1 MNLVDTRNEIP
12 QGLSEQVQPKA
23 PSLAVKR
30 KPAFQATGLGLLCVC
45 VVGCLVHVIDVG
57 NWSALAAMLQNLST
71 GLVCSPP
78 QIRGQHNLNGD
89 KMTNRSKILAAV
101 AVATAMGMTPSAF
114 AQGLPDSMT
123 WSAYDVGSAGYAEA
137 SAIADAFGKKY
148 GTRIRIQPS
157 GSSIGRLQP
166 VLTKR
171 AEIGFLA
178 TETFFATEGVHDFSE
193 RRWGPQDL
201 RAIAGRPGAFGVF
214 TAGDNDIKQ
223 LKDLK
228 GKRVAF
234 VAGNPSVNVKC
245 EAFLSFAGLSRS
257 DVEAVTFPTY
267 GAAMSSVA
275 QGLSDASC
283 TTTTPSQV
291 YELEQSPKGIRWL
304 DVPPDDK
311 EGWARLKAVAPFF
324 QPLRETVGAGIS
336 EAKPANI
343 LAYRY
348 PIMVVR
354 ADMDDNTAYAVI
366 KALDETYGMYKDATK
381 VMPRWKLDVAGT
393 PSIDAPFHPG
403 AIRYLKEK
411 GIWTAEHQQWNDDRM
426 ARLTALRGA
435 WAKTL
440 VEGKGKSDEEFG
452 KIWDAQRAMALKAL

>member
-1 MNLVDTRNEIP
+1 
-12 QGLSEQVQPKA
+12 
-23 PSLAVKR
+23 
-30 KPAFQATGLGLLCVC
+30 
-45 VVGCLVHVIDVG
+45 
-57 NWSALAAMLQNLST
+57 
-71 GLVCSPP
+71 
-78 QIRGQHNLNGD
+78 
-89 KMTNRSKILAAV
+89 MTYRLKTLAAV
-101 AVATAMGMTPSAF
+101 AMAATMGAAPGAF
-114 AQGLPDSMT
+114 AQGLPESMT

-148 GTRIRIQPS
+148 GTRVRIQPS

-171 AEIGFLA
+171 AEVGFLA

-201 RAIAGRPGAFGVF
+201 RALAGRPGAFGVF
-214 TAGDNDIKQ
+214 TAGDNNIKQ

-234 VAGNPSVNVKC
+234 VAGNPSINVKC
-245 EAFLSFAGLSRS
+245 DAFLSFAGLSHS

-275 QGLSDASC
+275 QGLADASC

-304 DVPPDDK
+304 DVPADDK
-311 EGWARLKAVAPFF
+311 AGWARLKAVAPFF
-324 QPLRETVGAGIS
+324 QAYKETVGAGIS

-348 PIMVVR
+348 PILVVR
-354 ADMDDNTAYAVI
+354 ADMDDKTAYAMI
-366 KALDETYGMYKDATK
+366 KALDETYDMYKDATK

-393 PSIDAPFHPG
+393 PAIDAPFHAG

-411 GIWTAEHQQWNDDRM
+411 GIWTAEHQKWNDDRL
-426 ARLTALRGA
+426 ARLNALRGA
-435 WAKTL
+435 WTKAL
-440 VEGKGKSDEEFG
+440 VEGKGKSDEEFA
-452 KIWDAQRAMALKAL
+452 KIWDEQREKALKALKS

>member
-1 MNLVDTRNEIP
+1 MKIRSTI
-12 QGLSEQVQPKA
+12 
-23 PSLAVKR
+23 LATLAAAAVMGT
-30 KPAFQATGLGLLCVC
+30 ASG
-45 VVGCLVHVIDVG
+45 
-57 NWSALAAMLQNLST
+57 ALAQ
-71 GLVCSPP
+71 
-78 QIRGQHNLNGD
+78 D
-89 KMTNRSKILAAV
+89 
-101 AVATAMGMTPSAF
+101 
-114 AQGLPDSMT
+114 LPKSMT

-148 GTRIRIQPS
+148 GTRVRIQPS

-178 TETFFATEGVHDFSE
+178 TETFFATEGIYDFAE

-201 RAIAGRPGAFGVF
+201 RALAGRPGSFGVF
-214 TAGDNDIKQ
+214 TAADANIKT

-245 EAFLSFAGLSRS
+245 EAFLSFAGLTRD
-257 DVEAVTFPTY
+257 DVEAITFPTY
-267 GAAMSSVA
+267 AAAMSSVA
-275 QGLSDASC
+275 QNQSDASC

-291 YELEQSPKGIRWL
+291 YELEQSPRGIRWL
-304 DVPPDDK
+304 DVPANDK

-324 QPLRETVGAGIS
+324 SPFKETVGAGIS
-336 EAKPANI
+336 EKNPAHI

-348 PIMVVR
+348 PILVVR
-354 ADMDDNTAYAVI
+354 ADMDEKTAYAVI

-381 VMPRWKLDVAGT
+381 VMPRWKLEESGT
-393 PSIDAPFHPG
+393 PAIDAPFHPG

-411 GIWTAEHQQWNDDRM
+411 GIWNAEHQQWNDDRL
-426 ARLTALRGA
+426 ARLNALRAA
-435 WAKTL
+435 WPKA
-440 VEGKGKSDEEFG
+440 VAEGKDKSDEEFA
-452 KIWDAQRAMALKAL
+452 KIWDKHREAALKTLK

>member
-1 MNLVDTRNEIP
+1 MKIRSTIF
-12 QGLSEQVQPKA
+12 A
-23 PSLAVKR
+23 SL
-30 KPAFQATGLGLLCVC
+30 
-45 VVGCLVHVIDVG
+45 
-57 NWSALAAMLQNLST
+57 
-71 GLVCSPP
+71 
-78 QIRGQHNLNGD
+78 
-89 KMTNRSKILAAV
+89 
-101 AVATAMGMTPSAF
+101 AVATAMSAAPGVY
-114 AQGLPDSMT
+114 AQGSEKLPGLPDTMT

-148 GTRIRIQPS
+148 GTRVRIQPS

-178 TETFFATEGVHDFSE
+178 TETFFATEGIYDFSE

-201 RAIAGRPGAFGVF
+201 RSIAGRPGSFGVF
-214 TAGDNDIKQ
+214 TAADANIKS

-228 GKRVAF
+228 GKRVAY

-245 EAFLSFAGLSRS
+245 DAFLAFAGLTRD
-257 DVEAVTFPTY
+257 DVQAITFPTY

-275 QGLSDASC
+275 QNQADASC

-291 YELEQSPKGIRWL
+291 YELEQSPRGIRWL
-304 DVPPDDK
+304 DVPPNDK
-311 EGWARLKAVAPFF
+311 DGWKRLQAVAPFF
-324 QPLRETVGAGIS
+324 QPIKETTGAGIS
-336 EAKPANI
+336 EKNPVNL

-354 ADMDDNTAYAVI
+354 ADMNDKTAYAVT

-381 VMPRWKLDVAGT
+381 IMPRWKLSEAGT
-393 PSIDAPFHPG
+393 PAIDAPFHPG

-411 GIWTAEHQQWNDDRM
+411 GIWTAEHQKWNDQRL
-426 ARLTALRGA
+426 ARLNTLRSAWTKALA
-435 WAKTL
+435 
-440 VEGKGKSDEEFG
+440 EGKGKSEEEFA
-452 KIWDAQRAMALKAL
+452 KIWDQHREKALKSLQS